1 MPKVSV
7 IVPVYNTEKYLP
19 ACLDSV
25 LDQSLRDLEI
35 ICVDACSPD
44 RCGEIIDE
52 YAARDARVK
61 TIHLQENRRQ
71 GYGRN
76 LGMNRATGKYLYFLD
91 SDDTIVPTA
100 LEELVQSAD
109 RENLDAVFFDGK
121 TTFENEALKS
131 VFAPPISLRK
141 GIYREEACLGKEL
154 LDEFIRQNEWTCYPQ
169 RTFWRREFLLEE
181 GIRYPEAC
189 EHEDEFFTFA
199 GLLAAKRAR
208 YVRKQLFTL
217 RARENSVMTSEP
229 APKNFHGYLMNYY
242 YMTEFVTERNLCVS
256 GAQINIARM
265 FERATTLYLKLKDAF
280 ELGESFRRLPDKTV
294 YRYFMSYIMMEYGEN
309 GLYAMD
315 PEMLEHIRK
324 YRVAYVYG
332 VGLTALR
339 VCRKL
344 ERHGVLIGGFLTK
357 ESKDAP
363 TVLLGRSVSG
373 IDEVNLPNDAVVVVA
388 TKVAFWEDARDLL
401 EKRNIHCT
409 FHRKM

>member
-35 ICVDACSPD
+35 ICVDDCSPD

-61 TIHLQENRRQ
+61 AIHLQENRGQ
-71 GYGRN
+71 GHGRN

-121 TTFENEALKS
+121 TTFEDEALKS
-131 VFAPPISLRK
+131 VFAPPIALRK

-217 RARENSVMTSEP
+217 RAREKSVMTSEP

-242 YMTEFVTERNLCVS
+242 YMTEFVAERNLCVS

-315 PEMLEHIRK
+315 PETLEHIRK

-363 TVLLGRSVSG
+363 TILLGRSVSG

>member
-35 ICVDACSPD
+35 ICVDDCSPD

-121 TTFENEALKS
+121 TTFENEELKS
-131 VFAPPISLRK
+131 IFAPPISLRK
-141 GIYREEACLGKEL
+141 GVYREEACLGKNL

-315 PEMLEHIRK
+315 PETLEHIRK

-401 EKRNIHCT
+401 EKRNVHCT